1 MPTTQSNCLGA
12 VVIKMN
18 LFVALTLGLAAG
30 VFCPVTCADTLR
42 GWHVGVAVEEYSWK
56 EFISGF
62 PSPKEHGSRRAL
74 FLSWNSPKTTAP
86 YFGYIG
92 KVYDGIVDYDTFTTT
107 GIALATTTDYSG
119 MLNEARAVFPSRLM
133 SIVGGLGYEFWSR
146 KMADGATATNLRIPG
161 YAEKYDI
168 SFLRLG
174 LSASASESL
183 ELSFG
188 FKQAI
193 KNSMTTSLKLGSFH
207 LGTGASPYFDAEYR
221 VTPRVNV
228 AAYYDSWRFGKSQ
241 VNADG
246 SYQPRSRMDAIGI
259 RSVWHF

>member
-1 MPTTQSNCLGA
+1 M
-12 VVIKMN
+12 
-18 LFVALTLGLAAG
+18 G
-30 VFCPVTCADTLR
+30 V
-42 GWHVGVAVEEYSWK
+42 GVEEYEWK
-56 EFISGF
+56 EIIRDL
-62 PSPKEHGSRRAL
+62 PSPKEHGIRRAL
-74 FLSWNSPKTTAP
+74 YVAWTSQKTSYP
-86 YFGYIG
+86 YFAYIG
-92 KVYDGIVDYDTFTTT
+92 KIYDGTVSYRTFTTT
-107 GIALATTTDYSG
+107 GIAVATKTDYSG
-119 MLNEARAVFPSRLM
+119 MSNEARAIFPSRIV

-146 KMADGATATNLRIPG
+146 KMADGATATNFRIPG

-174 LSASASESL
+174 LSANASASL

-193 KNSMTTSLKLGSFH
+193 KNSMTTSLKLGTFH
-207 LGTGASPYFDAEYR
+207 PGARASPYFDAEYR
-221 VTPRVNV
+221 VNPRVNV